1 MVIPRWA
8 RNCRPSRKPAVRFS
22 NGRTMRTLRLCGE
35 SLSERE
41 TRNLFHSLLRAPG
54 NHGTH
59 TAGRACFVEAR
70 LEVLVDLWVLIFVL
84 DLRAAVFDAYLD
96 RLVVTERDEIVTPAI
111 PAQRQVTSGIGAG
124 VEVLVKPLGRR
135 NHDAPRFPV
144 HPGRFPVF
152 GPEQ

>member
-1 MVIPRWA
+1 MRGIFRLSVRRQAKPWPKWKRNGNATAFCCRASDEKNMAVPRFGLFTTEPQKT
-8 RNCRPSRKPAVRFS
+8 RPSTRLR
-22 NGRTMRTLRLCGE
+22 MRGYEKFR
-35 SLSERE
+35 SWS
-41 TRNLFHSLLRAPG
+41 F
-54 NHGTH
+54 
-59 TAGRACFVEAR
+59 
-70 LEVLVDLWVLIFVL
+70 
-84 DLRAAVFDAYLD
+84 LD